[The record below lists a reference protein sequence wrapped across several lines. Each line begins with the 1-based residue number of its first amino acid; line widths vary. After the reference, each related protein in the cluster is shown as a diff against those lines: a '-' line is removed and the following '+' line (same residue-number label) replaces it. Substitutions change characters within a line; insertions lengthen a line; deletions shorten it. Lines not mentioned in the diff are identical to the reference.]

1 MSRPSSPSQVVKP
14 QVLVR
19 IAFKNLF
26 FKRLRT
32 SLTILGVIIGIGS
45 IVFLLS
51 LGSGLQKLVASQ
63 VIGSKSVKTIDVSTP
78 KAKSVQLDS
87 ERLAAF
93 ASLAGVEKVAKVYY
107 SSGKVNFGASQTDAV
122 VYGAS
127 QSYVDLSSF
136 KVVAGS
142 VQNVESTDGVVVNT
156 SLLKAIG
163 ANDQTNTVS
172 KPLSV
177 ALVIP
182 ATDDGAKDST
192 VVKNFKIG
200 GVVETGA
207 GAELYVPAKTFESEG
222 VTSATQAK
230 LLTQDR
236 TQVSNVRKQIENQGF
251 NTSSPIDTID
261 QINQIFNL
269 LNVVLVGFGG
279 IGMVIAIL
287 GMFNTLTISLLERT
301 KEFGLMI
308 SLGARSRDVRRLFV
322 LEALALSVMGGIFG
336 ILAAFILGV
345 VVNLVVNG
353 FARGRGVS
361 DSVSLFALSPELIAA
376 TLVFVA
382 VLGYVV
388 VLYPAYRASHTN
400 PVDSMRHD

>member
-1 MSRPSSPSQVVKP
+1 MSRGATPNQVVKP

-32 SLTILGVIIGIGS
+32 SLTILGVVIGIGS

-78 KAKSVQLDS
+78 KAKSVKLDA

-93 ASLAGVEKVAKVYY
+93 ASLAGVEKVAKVYF
-107 SSGKVNFGASQTDAV
+107 SSGKVGLDASQTDAV

-127 QSYVDLSSF
+127 QSYIDLSSF

-142 VQNVESTDGVVVNT
+142 VQDVESTNGVVVNT

-163 ANDQTNTVS
+163 TKNQASTVNT
-172 KPLSV
+172 PLTV
-177 ALVIP
+177 KVVIP
-182 ATDDGAKDST
+182 AVEDGAKDT
-192 VVKNFKIG
+192 AVTRDFKIG

-207 GAELYVPAKTFESEG
+207 GAELYIPAKTFESEG

-230 LLTQDR
+230 LLALDR
-236 TQVSNVRKQIENQGF
+236 SQVANIRKQIENQGF
-251 NTSSPIDTID
+251 TTASPIDTID

-322 LEALALSVMGGIFG
+322 VEALALSVMGGLFG

-345 VVNLVVNG
+345 VVNLAVNG

-361 DSVSLFALSPELIAA
+361 DTVSLFALSPELIVA

-382 VLGYVV
+382 VLGYIV

-400 PVDSMRHD
+400 PVDSMRRD

>member
-1 MSRPSSPSQVVKP
+1 MSRASSPSQVVRP

-87 ERLAAF
+87 EHLAAF

-107 SSGKVNFGASQTDAV
+107 SSGKVSFGASQTDAV

-142 VQNVESTDGVVVNT
+142 VQNVEGTDGVVVNT

-182 ATDDGAKDST
+182 ATDDGAKHST

-361 DSVSLFALSPELIAA
+361 DSVSLFALSPELIVA

-388 VLYPAYRASHTN
+388 VLYPAYRAAHTS